1 MSQDTDKIIEIF
13 GQIDAVPR
21 CSKHEEKISRWLCD
35 WAAARGLEHRAD
47 SLGNVVMVLPA
58 GEGFESAP
66 TVVIQG
72 HMDMVCEKTPDS
84 PHDFSRDPIRVI
96 REGDWLHADRT
107 TLGADNGI
115 AIAMALALHETGKQ
129 EHPRLELLFTV
140 DEEQGLTGANRLE
153 PGFVSG
159 RTVLNL
165 DSEDEGVFTVGC
177 AGGQETAIRL
187 PLELG
192 AVEPGSLALNLTV
205 GGLRGGH
212 SGVDIH
218 KQRASANKLL
228 ARLLDA
234 LAAELPLRLT
244 ALKGGSAHN
253 AIPRDA
259 SATVALPKAGL
270 ENAVKLAAAFEKT
283 ARAEYAAVENTVEIK
298 AAGAGPATGQAVTVA
313 GTRRAVDLLLA
324 LPHGV
329 VRMSSDIPG
338 LVETST
344 NMATLRIENGALH
357 VLNSQR
363 SSVTSRLAALCT
375 KVGAICRLAG
385 AEVTFGSGY
394 PAWQP
399 DMHSPLLARC
409 QRVYHGLFGREAKVE
424 VIHAGLETA
433 VLGAR
438 YSGMDMISL
447 GPTIQNPHCPEER
460 VNVPSIDEVWKFLL
474 AILKSFRG

>member
-13 GQIDAVPR
+13 TQINAVPR

-47 SLGNVVMVLPA
+47 SIGNVVMVLPA
-58 GEGFESAP
+58 GPGFESAP
-66 TVVIQG
+66 AVVIQG

-84 PHDFSRDPIRVI
+84 PHDFSRDPIQVI

-115 AIAMALALHETGKQ
+115 AIAMALALHETGKNA
-129 EHPRLELLFTV
+129 HPRLELLFTV

-153 PGFVSG
+153 PDFVSG

-187 PLELG
+187 PLEVG
-192 AVEPGSLALNLTV
+192 GIEPDSLALNLTV

-218 KQRASANKLL
+218 KQRASANKIL

-234 LAAELPLRLT
+234 LAARMPLRLV

-259 SATVALPKAGL
+259 SATVALPKAEL
-270 ENAVKLAAAFEKT
+270 EKAVKLAAAFEQT
-283 ARAEYAAVENTVEIK
+283 VRAEYATAENTVEIK
-298 AAGAGPATGQAVTVA
+298 AAGAGPATGQAVTA
-313 GTRRAVDLLLA
+313 ASTRRAVDLLLA

-329 VRMSSDIPG
+329 VRMSLDIPG

-344 NMATLRIENGALH
+344 NMATLRIEKGVLH

-375 KVGAICRLAG
+375 KVEALCRLAG
-385 AEVTFGSGY
+385 AEVEFGSGY

-409 QRVYHGLFGREAKVE
+409 QRVYRELFGREPKVE

-433 VLGAR
+433 VLGSR
-438 YSGMDMISL
+438 YAGMDMISL

-474 AILKSFRG
+474 AILKSFKG